1 VKGKKM
7 MKYLGTLI
15 AMIALSG
22 CQSLSPDP
30 SPAQMAA
37 GDFGKKPAN
46 IEQLLRRSFER
57 NLYDPASVTQFVVSE
72 PVKCGKK
79 KGLGTPVFGWCSF
92 YEYNAKN
99 RLGGYVGLQGHT
111 VMVLNERIIYQ
122 DGAFVNGFAFE

>member
-1 VKGKKM
+1 
-7 MKYLGTLI
+7 MKYLGAFI
-15 AMIALSG
+15 AVIVLSG

-99 RLGGYVGLQGHT
+99 RLGGYVGLRGHT

-122 DGAFVNGFAFE
+122 DGAFVDGFVFE